1 MNSGTFVW
9 TVEGIA
15 TCLQIGAV
23 LIVSLVLG
31 LVFAAAAV
39 VGWWERRKEEQN
51 TERHAPSGAR

>member
-9 TVEGIA
+9 TVDGIV

-31 LVFAAAAV
+31 LVCAVAEAV
-39 VGWWERRKEEQN
+39 VWRERRKEEQN
-51 TERHAPSGAR
+51 NRRRGKE

>member
-1 MNSGTFVW
+1 MNSGQFVW
-9 TVEGIA
+9 TVDGIV

-39 VGWWERRKEEQN
+39 VGWWERRKDG
-51 TERHAPSGAR
+51 RAK